1 MLTTNFKIIPDKTP
15 TIAPPKLPNIFSLSL
30 LLINSPINAPMQA
43 PNIMPIGPR
52 IKKPKNR
59 PTPVPTIPF
68 LELPNFLAV
77 INGKKKSPK
86 KNRIEIS
93 RVNIR
98 NLKLIILLE
107 LK

>member
-1 MLTTNFKIIPDKTP
+1 MRK
-15 TIAPPKLPNIFSLSL
+15 
-30 LLINSPINAPMQA
+30 
-43 PNIMPIGPR
+43 
-52 IKKPKNR
+52 
-59 PTPVPTIPF
+59 IPF

-86 KNRIEIS
+86 KNRIEII